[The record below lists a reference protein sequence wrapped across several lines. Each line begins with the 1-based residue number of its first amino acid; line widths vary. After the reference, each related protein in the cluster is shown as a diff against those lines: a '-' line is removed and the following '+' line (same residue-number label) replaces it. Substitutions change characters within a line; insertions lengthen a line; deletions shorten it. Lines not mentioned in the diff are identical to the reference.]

1 MAEEKKYNSLYEYVM
16 EAAKTVWEHQKGGPA
31 RYTILS
37 PKQIER
43 LEKGESEFEMGTG
56 TVPFI
61 TREQYLKDKAN
72 GQRNLH
78 N

>member
-1 MAEEKKYNSLYEYVM
+1 MAEEKKYNSFYEYTM
-16 EAAKTVWEHQKGGPA
+16 DCAKRVWEHQKNGPA

-43 LEKGESEFEMGTG
+43 LEKGESEFEIGTG

-61 TREQYLKDKAN
+61 TREQYLREKTN
-72 GQRNLH
+72 G
-78 N
+78 

>member
-1 MAEEKKYNSLYEYVM
+1 MAEEKKYDSFYEYVM
-16 EAAKTVWEHQKGGPA
+16 NAAKTVWDHQKGGPA

-37 PKQIER
+37 PEQIER
-43 LEKGESEFEMGTG
+43 LEKGESEFEIGTG

-61 TREQYLKDKAN
+61 TKEQYLREKKN

>member
-16 EAAKTVWEHQKGGPA
+16 DAAKTVWEYQKGGPA
-31 RYTILS
+31 RYIILS
-37 PKQIER
+37 SKQIER
-43 LEKGESEFEMGTG
+43 LEKGESEFEIGTG

-61 TREQYLKDKAN
+61 TREQYLREKIN
-72 GQRNLH
+72 GQRNFH